1 MATGASATGARG
13 GRRASG
19 ARGAERDAFD
29 GCASLASTVRAR
41 VDAFDARATS
51 VTG

>member
-13 GRRASG
+13 RRRARR
-19 ARGAERDAFD
+19 ARRAERDAFD
-29 GCASLASTVRAR
+29 GCASFASTVCAR
-41 VDAFDARATS
+41 VDAFDARATF

>member
-13 GRRASG
+13 RRRA
-19 ARGAERDAFD
+19 RRAERDAFD
-29 GCASLASTVRAR
+29 GCASFASTVCAR
-41 VDAFDARATS
+41 VDAFDARATF